1 MGRFLPADHSKGDP
15 NTIGGYMAVH
25 DRPAAFE
32 GSDGASY
39 SVEIVADISDEK
51 DRPFGAYL
59 LFVRWR
65 EGDPVA
71 SGHLETEFLAFA
83 ATEDEA
89 RKKVGS
95 MLLNEVK
102 SRLDD
107 LIMRDAPS
115 CSRGGMRC
123 AKRVAIDAAGRR
135 RTQGDG
141 RSMARAR

>member
-1 MGRFLPADHSKGDP
+1 
-15 NTIGGYMAVH
+15 MAVH

-39 SVEIVADISDEK
+39 SVEIVADVSDEK
-51 DRPFGAYL
+51 DQPFGAYL

-89 RKKVGS
+89 KKMVGA
-95 MLLNEVK
+95 MLLNDVK
-102 SRLDD
+102 VHLDQ
-107 LIMRDAPS
+107 LIAARRAELLPWWDAMRQEDS
-115 CSRGGMRC
+115 S
-123 AKRVAIDAAGRR
+123 
-135 RTQGDG
+135 
-141 RSMARAR
+141 

>member
-1 MGRFLPADHSKGDP
+1 MGRFLPPDHSKGDP

-39 SVEIVADISDEK
+39 SVEIVTDTSGDRS
-51 DRPFGAYL
+51 RPFAGYL

-83 ATEDEA
+83 TTEDEA
-89 RKKVGS
+89 RKLVGA

-107 LIMRDAPS
+107 LIKARRAGLLPWWDAMHQEGSP
-115 CSRGGMRC
+115 
-123 AKRVAIDAAGRR
+123 
-135 RTQGDG
+135 
-141 RSMARAR
+141 